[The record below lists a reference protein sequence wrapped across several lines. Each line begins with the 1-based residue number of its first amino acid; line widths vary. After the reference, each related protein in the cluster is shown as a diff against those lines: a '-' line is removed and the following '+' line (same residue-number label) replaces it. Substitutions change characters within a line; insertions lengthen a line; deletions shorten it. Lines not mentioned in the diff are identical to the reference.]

1 MISFEKFIMAQTG
14 ISQSKY
20 RSCAF
25 TTVKNPI
32 QQALLKK
39 DVHDD
44 SEKERERSIRTE
56 IRKSDREKLIR
67 IVDWNRSSLLCNL

>member
-14 ISQSKY
+14 RSQSKY
-20 RSCAF
+20 SCAF
-25 TTVKNPI
+25 ITVKNPI